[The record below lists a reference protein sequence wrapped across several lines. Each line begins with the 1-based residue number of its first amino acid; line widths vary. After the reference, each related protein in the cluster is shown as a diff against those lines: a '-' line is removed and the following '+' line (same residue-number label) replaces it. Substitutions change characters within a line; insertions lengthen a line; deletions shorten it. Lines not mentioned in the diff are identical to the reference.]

1 MRMSSVKGKSTALL
15 AGVALASVSLLSGFV
30 IHSHLETLDE
40 ERVKV
45 EALET
50 ENAFI
55 KAKLEQIQVD
65 TDEARQ
71 ASAYFRYRMM
81 VAATERE
88 TARLAFYEVCT
99 KLGPKCEVR
108 LKEAKLSK

>member
-1 MRMSSVKGKSTALL
+1 MRMSSVLSGA
-15 AGVALASVSLLSGFV
+15 ALAIVSLLSGFV
-30 IHSHLETLDE
+30 IHSHLETLE
-40 ERVKV
+40 LQAGLVSERVKV

-55 KAKLEQIQVD
+55 KAKLEQMQVD
-65 TDEARQ
+65 TAEARQ
-71 ASAYFRYRMM
+71 ASAYFRHRMM

-108 LKEAKLSK
+108 LRKASNK